1 MVLSPLSSWRI
12 SPSPSKED
20 IENQGRRTID
30 QLPLK
35 KRGKERRDQENSKK
49 ERKVSFRHP
58 KITTVVQGEHYEM
71 VFFVRIYFQSKSSF
85 LNYFSSSF
93 ALLLSHF
100 IPPLLLVPFFM
111 LPLCSALPF
120 LLPPPAILPLMPL
133 LLPFEASFV
142 SPLLFSSSL
151 FVEFRYS
158 LHFWLSRLWGRK
170 ATPFFRQVERPSD
183 RGLRGQRCTGEG
195 KESIL
200 LLCDRP
206 AHGSPRLVWDS
217 PPPGASLSCR
227 HAGHRPPLCPPRP
240 VSPSL
245 RVSSPGSP
253 ARTHAD
259 VSAASPT
266 ALPRV
271 LPSWPQGG
279 GSLLPRLLPPFIL
292 SSLAGTKKAA
302 AAAGGDWRLGP
313 SCLCA

>member
-35 KRGKERRDQENSKK
+35 KRGKERRDQEDSKK
-49 ERKVSFRHP
+49 ERKVSFRHQ
-58 KITTVVQGEHYEM
+58 KITTVLQGEHEEM
-71 VFFVRIYFQSKSSF
+71 VFFVRIYFESRTSF
-85 LNYFSSSF
+85 LNHFSSSF
-93 ALLLSHF
+93 VLLLSHF
-100 IPPLLLVPFFM
+100 IPPFLLVPFFM
-111 LPLCSALPF
+111 LPLCSALPS

-142 SPLLFSSSL
+142 SPLLLFFS
-151 FVEFRYS
+151 FRRVS
-158 LHFWLSRLWGRK
+158 LHFRLSRLWGRK

-195 KESIL
+195 KEPIL

-206 AHGSPRLVWDS
+206 PLGSPRLVWDVPS
-217 PPPGASLSCR
+217 PGASLSCR
-227 HAGHRPPLCPPRP
+227 HAGHRPPLSSPRP

-271 LPSWPQGG
+271 LPSWLQGG

-302 AAAGGDWRLGP
+302 AAAGGGWRMGP